1 MGPGWGGGGTS
12 LCWETVRAVQMGA
25 FLRVGILD
33 MGVDSVIF
41 LLEFLTISPHFVALF
56 QPFK

>member
-1 MGPGWGGGGTS
+1 MLGLSPNTI
-12 LCWETVRAVQMGA
+12 RAVQMGA

-41 LLEFLTISPHFVALF
+41 LLEFLTISPILS
-56 QPFK
+56 PFFNLLNDIRGQEHP